1 MSYIL
6 DALRKADQERS
17 IGDVPDLDTPHW
29 SRRRGSHIR
38 YWIWGGIALLIVNG
52 ALLAFLFNRDD
63 GGDARPGV
71 SGYMPEQAESKPL
84 APPRELQRE
93 TITKPQPP
101 DRVPLR
107 PLARPERSV
116 VTKPRQPM
124 PRVVERPAAVAAPR
138 TTAPGTGSETPAA
151 VTTAPVVQPAARQP
165 VRTGESEIPEWGEMS
180 LEFRSGF
187 SPPRLDVHVYDDEPS
202 RRFILIDLQRFAEGD
217 TLDSGA
223 KLEKILPGSIQLYYQ
238 GTRFRIDR

>member
-38 YWIWGGIALLIVNG
+38 YWVWGGIGLLIVNG
-52 ALLAFLFNRDD
+52 ALLTFLFNRDD
-63 GGDARPGV
+63 GGDAGPEV
-71 SGYMPEQAESKPL
+71 AGYLPDQAESKPL
-84 APPRELQRE
+84 IPPPGLQHK

-101 DRVPLR
+101 DSVPLVR

-116 VTKPRQPM
+116 VTKPRQPV
-124 PRVVERPAAVAAPR
+124 PRVVERTAVVAAPGTGNVTPAAVAA
-138 TTAPGTGSETPAA
+138 
-151 VTTAPVVQPAARQP
+151 APVVQPAARQP
-165 VRTGESEIPEWGEMS
+165 VKTSEPEIPEWREMS

-223 KLEKILPGSIQLYYQ
+223 KLEKILPGSIQLFYE

>member
-17 IGDVPDLDTPHW
+17 IGHVPDLDTPHW
-29 SRRRGSHIR
+29 NRRRGSHIR
-38 YWIWGGIALLIVNG
+38 YWVWGGIGLLIVNG
-52 ALLAFLFNRDD
+52 ALLAYLFNRDD
-63 GGDARPGV
+63 GGDARPEA
-71 SGYMPEQAESKPL
+71 SSYMPDQAESKPL
-84 APPRELQRE
+84 APPPKLQRE
-93 TITKPQPP
+93 TIPKPQPP
-101 DRVPLR
+101 DSVPLK
-107 PLARPERSV
+107 PLARPGSV
-116 VTKPRQPM
+116 VTKPRQPV
-124 PRVVERPAAVAAPR
+124 PQVVERPAVVAAPR
-138 TTAPGTGSETPAA
+138 TTGSGTGS
-151 VTTAPVVQPAARQP
+151 VTTAPVVQSAVRQP
-165 VRTGESEIPEWGEMS
+165 VRSGESDIPEWGEMS

-187 SPPRLDVHVYDDEPS
+187 SPPRMDVHVYDDEPS